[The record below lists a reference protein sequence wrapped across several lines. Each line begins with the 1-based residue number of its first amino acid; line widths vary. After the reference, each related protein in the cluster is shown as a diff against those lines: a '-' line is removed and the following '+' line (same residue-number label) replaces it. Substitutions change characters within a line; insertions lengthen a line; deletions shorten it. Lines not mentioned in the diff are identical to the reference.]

1 MISYIVKIT
10 YLEDSGVALSLFH
23 HRENAKDF
31 IIETV
36 TESEVGDDTLDA
48 GDIESM
54 LDETGTFV
62 DEVSNVEYEIIPTLF
77 QDER

>member
-1 MISYIVKIT
+1 MNSYIVKTT
-10 YLEDSGVALSLFH
+10 YIEAGEVALALFH

-31 IIETV
+31 IIEAV
-36 TESEVGDDTLDA
+36 TESEVSDDTLDA

-54 LDETGTFV
+54 LDESNTFV
-62 DEVSNVEYEIIPTLF
+62 DEVSNVEYEIIPTTF